1 MVSVSLLTSCFIKNG
16 IYIIASIPFSVSLFG
31 RLLSNLSSYDS
42 GKGRWEEPVAYRF
55 AFICPCSF
63 DRTMPCCFWRWMAV
77 VAVINIAWTVIAF
90 HYWHVEG
97 SSKRSLPVF
106 VWYTGQTLLDAIWLW
121 PTTSSICDRDHLVC
135 KPSVTPV
142 VQPLADITLWQ
153 FAASHKDKEYWSTRE
168 LATTCIIY
176 CLFRLG
182 NTSRQVFP

>member
-1 MVSVSLLTSCFIKNG
+1 MWRKKCHISYLNTKGIMSSRRWVVVIVITTATDTSYQKKHRSKLLNKT
-16 IYIIASIPFSVSLFG
+16 
-31 RLLSNLSSYDS
+31 
-42 GKGRWEEPVAYRF
+42 
-55 AFICPCSF
+55 
-63 DRTMPCCFWRWMAV
+63 
-77 VAVINIAWTVIAF
+77 F

-153 FAASHKDKEYWSTRE
+153 FAAFHKDKEYWSTRE

-176 CLFRLG
+176 FLFRLG